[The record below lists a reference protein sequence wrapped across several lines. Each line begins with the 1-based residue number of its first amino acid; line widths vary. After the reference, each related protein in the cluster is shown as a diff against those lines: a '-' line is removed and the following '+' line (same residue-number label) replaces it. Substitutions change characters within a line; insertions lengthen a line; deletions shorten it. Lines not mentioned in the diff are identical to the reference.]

1 MNDVF
6 RRPGALAGPGWSFF
20 NLRSLRFA
28 FSFSLVLAAVPAR
41 AGEHDRDRSRRGVA
55 CADLINFTSEGVTT
69 VTAATLVTSGTVVT
83 PAGATFNNLPT
94 FCRVQGVSKPST
106 DSNILFEAWL
116 PASTWNG
123 KILSAGE
130 GGYVGTIGYAS
141 IALNLQKGYATVS
154 TDTGHVASD
163 TWWAVGHP
171 EKAKDYLYRAKHL
184 VTIATKG
191 LIKTHYGRPATR
203 NYFQSCSNGGRQ
215 ALIEIQ
221 RYSDDFDGLI
231 VGAPW
236 NFQSHSNAGFVW
248 DGQALSAPGAAIPVA
263 KLPNITAAVL
273 AACDADDGLVD
284 GIVTNPL
291 TCKFNPDTLLCA
303 GAETSSCLTAPQL
316 AALKKIYAGPSNP
329 RTGRRIFPGFA
340 VGSERQ
346 WTGLVVNFRATGLGT
361 GYFGNLTFEDPNW
374 DYSKFNFD
382 SDMAYADFKVGTLGN
397 AIDPDLSEARERG
410 VKIIQYHGWE
420 DQTLQPAY
428 SPKWYAQVVKANG
441 GLERTQEFYRLFMI
455 PGMRHCSGGPGAW
468 VVGQGTG
475 QQPLVRDDL
484 HDVQT
489 AIESWVEHGK
499 APSKFI
505 ATRLTRDDVT
515 ATTVQFTRPLC
526 AHPKIARY
534 KGGDRNSASSFVC
547 VSAKGNGGDDDGG
560 DDDD

>member
-1 MNDVF
+1 MKIASAV
-6 RRPGALAGPGWSFF
+6 AMAISFTT
-20 NLRSLRFA
+20 
-28 FSFSLVLAAVPAR
+28 LAAQA
-41 AGEHDRDRSRRGVA
+41 DRRGGEEGRGKPVA
-55 CADLINFTSEGVTT
+55 CSDLTAYRSEGNTT
-69 VTAATLVTSGTVVT
+69 ITSATLVTSGSVTVTT
-83 PAGATFNNLPT
+83 PNGVATTYTNLPA
-94 FCRVQGVSKPST
+94 FCRVIGVSRPTS
-106 DSNILFEAWL
+106 DSNINFEAWL
-116 PASTWNG
+116 PTSATWNG
-123 KILSAGE
+123 KFLSNGE
-130 GGYVGTIGYAS
+130 GGYVGVIGYAG
-141 IALNLQKGYATVS
+141 IALYLQRGYATVS
-154 TDTGHVASD
+154 TDTGHVNTD
-163 TWWAVGHP
+163 LWWAVGHR
-171 EKAKDYLYRAKHL
+171 ERAIDYLYRAKHL
-184 VTIATKG
+184 TTIATKG
-191 LIKTHYGRPATR
+191 LIKTFYGKAASY

-215 ALIEIQ
+215 GWLEIQ
-221 RYSDDFDGLI
+221 RYPDDFDGLI

-263 KLPNITAAVL
+263 KLPNITAAVQ
-273 AACDADDGLVD
+273 AACDADDGLAD

-303 GAETSSCLTAPQL
+303 GAETDSCLTAPQL
-316 AALKKIYAGPSNP
+316 AALKKIYAGPSNS

-346 WTGLVVNFRATGLGT
+346 WTALVVNFRATGLGT

-397 AIDPDLSEARERG
+397 AIDTDLREARERG

-428 SPKWYAQVVKANG
+428 SPQWYAQVARANG
-441 GLERTQEFYRLFMI
+441 GLEKTQDFYRLFMI

-484 HDVQT
+484 HDIQT

-505 ATRLTRDDVT
+505 ATKFTTDDVT

-534 KGGDRNSASSFVC
+534 KGGDPNAASSFVC
-547 VSAKGNGGDDDGG
+547 VGARGNGGDDDGG